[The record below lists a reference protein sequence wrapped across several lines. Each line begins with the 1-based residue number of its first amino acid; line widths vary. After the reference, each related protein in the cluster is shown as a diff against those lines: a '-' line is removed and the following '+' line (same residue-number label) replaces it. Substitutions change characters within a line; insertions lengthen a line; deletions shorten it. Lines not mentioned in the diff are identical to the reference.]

1 MITTLTATTTARITS
16 ALLADEGAHGHSH
29 VLTLLIACDAE
40 HLEASLEAAHGASR
54 DHPSRIIAV
63 VPEREATQEPSGP
76 RSRDGHVASDVRG
89 HLDAEIRTGH
99 DAGAGETI
107 VLRPWGEAADHI
119 DTLVVPFL
127 LPDTPVVVWW
137 PHECPPVPADDPL
150 GRLATARI
158 TNTPALERP
167 ETALRGLAPRSRRG
181 DIDLAWTRITLWR
194 AMVASALAPALRGA
208 GVTSMVIEGEH
219 CNASVALM
227 TSWLR
232 LRLGVPVER
241 RDVGGFKGIASV
253 QARTPEGEITIT
265 RVDTDRVR
273 VCRPDGREPQIATM
287 TRRSDVTTLDEEL
300 RRLSPDPLYGE
311 VLAAFLAEGPRAQ
324 EPQPSQEATR

>member
-1 MITTLTATTTARITS
+1 MIITLPATTTDEIVS
-16 ALLADEGAHGHSH
+16 VLLTQEGAAGSSR
-29 VLTLLIACDAE
+29 VLTLVIDTCAADLEDA
-40 HLEASLEAAHGASR
+40 LTAAHGASR

-63 VPEREATQEPSGP
+63 VPEHEEAQEPAGP
-76 RSRDGHVASDVRG
+76 RSRDGHVASDVGG
-89 HLDAEIRTGH
+89 HLDAEIRTGD

-107 VLRPWGEAADHI
+107 VLHPWGEAAEHI

-137 PHECPPVPADDPL
+137 PHDCPPVPSEDPL

-167 ETALRGLAPRSRRG
+167 ETALRGLAPSSRRG

-194 AMVASALAPALRGA
+194 AMVASVLSPALRGS
-208 GVTSMVIEGEH
+208 GVTSVLIEGER

-241 RDVGGFKGIASV
+241 RDVEDFKGIASV
-253 QARTPEGEITIT
+253 QARTPEGDITIT

-273 VCRPDGREPQIATM
+273 ICRPDGREPQIATM

-300 RRLSPDPLYGE
+300 RRFSPDPLYGE
-311 VLAAFLAEGPRAQ
+311 VLAAFLAEGPRNQ
-324 EPQPSQEATR
+324 DSQPTQEATR